1 MDLGSEGL
9 HCVPVH
15 AEPRSNLSPPFLIG
29 RLSFARTPSLYRF
42 AEETLENLGINPPS
56 WGRYSLSLGF
66 LAPEPL
72 NLPVIEARSRMVL
85 NQLNELEI
93 GFLI

>member
-42 AEETLENLGINPPS
+42 AEEILENLGINPPS
-56 WGRYSLSLGF
+56 NAAALCVCGILRQ
-66 LAPEPL
+66 AP
-72 NLPVIEARSRMVL
+72 
-85 NQLNELEI
+85 
-93 GFLI
+93 

>member
-56 WGRYSLSLGF
+56 WGRYSLSLWS
-66 LAPEPL
+66 LAPGPL
-72 NLPVIEARSRMVL
+72 YFSINEAQSSSEL
-85 NQLNELEI
+85 NGLNEIEI

>member
-56 WGRYSLSLGF
+56 WGRYLLSLWF

-72 NLPVIEARSRMVL
+72 LFLGIEAQSRD
-85 NQLNELEI
+85 QI
-93 GFLI
+93 K